1 MNPRAMYIY
10 PWYLFMKLSKTSLLL
25 SLIAIA
31 LFGLSSCQSF
41 RTGSGYNFESKYTL
55 KKRKTHISCTGEK
68 GGSAVIKPLPLKVS
82 ERTFD
87 RLFSSIDELLGA
99 PYRSGGG
106 TPDGFDCSGFVQ
118 YLYKQ
123 QFRMILPRTTGEL
136 ALIGSVVP
144 ESNLRR
150 GDLVFFSIDGS
161 NIDHVGIMTDRHRFT
176 HAARSGVRVNEL
188 YEHYYRARYA
198 FGERI
203 ITPE

>member
-1 MNPRAMYIY
+1 MKPGAMYIY
-10 PWYLFMKLSKTSLLL
+10 PWHLSMKLSKTLLLL
-25 SLIAIA
+25 SIIATA

-41 RTGSGYNFESKYTL
+41 RTGSGYNFESKYSL

-82 ERTFD
+82 GQAYD
-87 RLFSSIDELLGA
+87 RLFSSIDELLGTT
-99 PYRSGGG
+99 YRNGGSS
-106 TPDGFDCSGFVQ
+106 PDGFDCSGFVQ

-136 ALIGSVVP
+136 ALLGSVVP
-144 ESNLRR
+144 ESNLKP

-176 HAARSGVRVNEL
+176 HAARSGVRVDALFEP
-188 YEHYYRARYA
+188 YYRARYA
-198 FGERI
+198 FAERI

>member
-1 MNPRAMYIY
+1 MAERGGP
-10 PWYLFMKLSKTSLLL
+10 
-25 SLIAIA
+25 AI
-31 LFGLSSCQSF
+31 
-41 RTGSGYNFESKYTL
+41 
-55 KKRKTHISCTGEK
+55 
-68 GGSAVIKPLPLKVS
+68 IKPLPLKVS
-82 ERTFD
+82 ERTFE
-87 RLFSSIDELLGA
+87 RLFPFIEELLGT

-136 ALIGSVVP
+136 ALLGSVVP

-150 GDLVFFSIDGS
+150 GDLVFFSIDGN

-176 HAARSGVRVNEL
+176 HAARSGVRVDEL
-188 YEHYYRARYA
+188 FEPYYRTRYA

-203 ITPE
+203 ITAE